1 MILHPSKRKRFPQV
15 LPSDPTNWEA
25 GSPASQP
32 FKGTDMF
39 YLRFEGGK
47 VFGSDVCNAVGPFKS
62 SADAHWWWANND
74 PGDWEGRLEVLLHP
88 DDTVE

>member
-1 MILHPSKRKRFPQV
+1 
-15 LPSDPTNWEA
+15 
-25 GSPASQP
+25 
-32 FKGTDMF
+32 MF

>member
-1 MILHPSKRKRFPQV
+1 
-15 LPSDPTNWEA
+15 
-25 GSPASQP
+25 
-32 FKGTDMF
+32 MF

-62 SADAHWWWANND
+62 LWDAHWWWSNND
-74 PGDWEGRLEVLLHP
+74 PGDWEGTVEVILHP